1 MGKKLRYLTAD
12 EFMKNAKP
20 CDIGRD
26 AKRLVEV
33 ESLLGTYSVDYVIET
48 FNHVTRDYGYTREQ
62 LEQMAP
68 ACVESAKREVERR
81 AGIAEL
87 MPRVFGAEG
96 DFD

>member
-48 FNHVTRDYGYTREQ
+48 FHHVTRDYGFTEQ
-62 LEQMAP
+62 QIKRNS
-68 ACVESAKREVERR
+68 AC
-81 AGIAEL
+81 L
-87 MPRVFGAEG
+87 C
-96 DFD
+96 